1 MAKVTFEKVNITYPN
16 AAQPTVKDLDLEIA
30 DGEFLVLVGPS
41 GCGKSTTLRSLA
53 GLEPTS
59 SGRILIDDKDV
70 TGLEPG
76 ERDIAMVF
84 QNYALYPHLSVAEN
98 MGFALKLAKLPKD
111 EIKKKVDEAAAT
123 LGLTEYLDRK
133 PKDLSGGQRQ
143 RIGLARA
150 LATNPSIIVLD
161 EPVSALDV
169 SIQAGIINLL
179 HDLKNRLGISLVFVA
194 HDLSVVR
201 NLSDK
206 VAVMYK
212 GDFVEYGATDEV
224 FDNPQ
229 HAYTKAL
236 LSAIPIPDP
245 AVERNRKRVIYEEHA
260 S

>member
-1 MAKVTFEKVNITYPN
+1 M
-16 AAQPTVKDLDLEIA
+16 
-30 DGEFLVLVGPS
+30 
-41 GCGKSTTLRSLA
+41 
-53 GLEPTS
+53 
-59 SGRILIDDKDV
+59 
-70 TGLEPG
+70 
-76 ERDIAMVF
+76 
-84 QNYALYPHLSVAEN
+84 
-98 MGFALKLAKLPKD
+98 
-111 EIKKKVDEAAAT
+111 
-123 LGLTEYLDRK
+123 
-133 PKDLSGGQRQ
+133 
-143 RIGLARA
+143 
-150 LATNPSIIVLD
+150 
-161 EPVSALDV
+161 
-169 SIQAGIINLL
+169 
-179 HDLKNRLGISLVFVA
+179 A